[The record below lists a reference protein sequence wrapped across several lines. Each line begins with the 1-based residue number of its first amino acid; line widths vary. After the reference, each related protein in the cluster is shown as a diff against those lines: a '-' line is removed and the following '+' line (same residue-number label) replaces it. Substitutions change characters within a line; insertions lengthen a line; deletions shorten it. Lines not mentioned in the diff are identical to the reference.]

1 MSNAFS
7 RSPAPSKL
15 NVLKKALDSKK
26 FLKAK
31 LFLNLVPKKT
41 LVFHVKNAKIGFVE
55 IVSQKVLNK
64 IIHFIVQTLN
74 F

>member
-1 MSNAFS
+1 TKSS
-7 RSPAPSKL
+7 
-15 NVLKKALDSKK
+15 VLLAK
-26 FLKAK
+26 FQVECFFQITSSIK
-31 LFLNLVPKKT
+31 LFLNLVPKKM
-41 LVFHVKNAKIGFVE
+41 LVFHGKNAKIGFVE